1 MSTKILLVEDNPLH
15 MKLME
20 MTLRD
25 KGYILVKASD
35 GETAL
40 ATAVAERPD
49 LLLLDVRIPKL
60 DGFEVAK
67 RLRQRPEFKTTP
79 IIALTAHAMRG
90 DQDKVIEA
98 GCDIYLS
105 KPIDTRQLPLI
116 VEQALEKGG
125 RK

>member
-1 MSTKILLVEDNPLH
+1 VSTKILLVEDNPLH

>member
-1 MSTKILLVEDNPLH
+1 